1 MKFFSAVYSFI
12 IYGFCLSLAYI
23 HYIHSKIPAHSFNNS
38 FMAGAVIFA
47 GSGLFFAI
55 SHHVFASIESS
66 LMNRIA
72 GCTAFFLVLMIHF
85 YIIPLF

>member
-12 IYGFCLSLAYI
+12 IYGFLAYLLLI
-23 HYIHSKIPAHSFNNS
+23 FITSILNTAHSFNNS
-38 FMAGAVIFA
+38 FLAGAIIFA